1 MLSRLESRW
10 QTGATRPLGTQPITM
25 LLAEKEAHR
34 RRMLEHLTH
43 MAASG
48 QRSAAPTRTDPQFS
62 IRLVG
67 EVRRDETEPQPSR
80 RRRRRGEDASQPD
93 LRGL

>member
-1 MLSRLESRW
+1 VAGWDNPTARAKATTMLS
-10 QTGATRPLGTQPITM
+10 
-25 LLAEKEAHR
+25 AEKEAHR
-34 RRMLEHLTH
+34 RRMLEHLTD

-48 QRSAAPTRTDPQFS
+48 QRTAAPTRTDRQLS

-67 EVRRDETEPQPSR
+67 EVRRDEAAPQPSR
-80 RRRRRGEDASQPD
+80 RRRRRGEETSQPD

>member
-1 MLSRLESRW
+1 MLS
-10 QTGATRPLGTQPITM
+10 
-25 LLAEKEAHR
+25 AEKEAHR

-43 MAASG
+43 IAASG

-67 EVRRDETEPQPSR
+67 EVRRGEVASLPSPR
-80 RRRRRGEDASQPD
+80 RKRRGEDVTQPD

>member
-1 MLSRLESRW
+1 MPSD
-10 QTGATRPLGTQPITM
+10 
-25 LLAEKEAHR
+25 EKEAHC

-48 QRSAAPTRTDPQFS
+48 QRFAAPTRTDTQFS
-62 IRLVG
+62 IRIVG
-67 EVRRDETEPQPSR
+67 EVRRNEAEPRPTR

-93 LRGL
+93 LRGI

>member
-1 MLSRLESRW
+1 MLS
-10 QTGATRPLGTQPITM
+10 
-25 LLAEKEAHR
+25 AEKEAHR

-43 MAASG
+43 IAASG
-48 QRSAAPTRTDPQFS
+48 QWSAAPTRTDPQFS

-67 EVRRDETEPQPSR
+67 EVRRGEVAPLPSPR
-80 RRRRRGEDASQPD
+80 RKRRGEDVTQPD